1 MSPALYRD
9 TKLPSCSQ
17 AHLGFYDTHIYGIF
31 MSTYRTFRETFYA
44 GSQQSSLANASTF
57 WQSVRSFPRDVMLSK
72 RVVKRVSLGL
82 NFNQLPLKA
91 VDKWSAAQ
99 VLWFTHISH
108 TREPLYIFKRLRPCD
123 PSLSLSFFFSYLG
136 LFHFFFYASRIR
148 AKKRTK
154 SACIPLPSLVCRDYL
169 CKMKIKTRNAP
180 VDGICVRSE
189 KSVIN

>member
-1 MSPALYRD
+1 MNTETKKTLETIAYQGRSILSLESQGIPVSPAPYRD

-31 MSTYRTFRETFYA
+31 MSTYRTFRGTFYA
-44 GSQQSSLANASTF
+44 GSLQSSLANASTF

-99 VLWFTHISH
+99 VL
-108 TREPLYIFKRLRPCD
+108 
-123 PSLSLSFFFSYLG
+123 
-136 LFHFFFYASRIR
+136 
-148 AKKRTK
+148 
-154 SACIPLPSLVCRDYL
+154 
-169 CKMKIKTRNAP
+169 
-180 VDGICVRSE
+180 
-189 KSVIN
+189 